1 MQKVWRGKGWNVRVL
16 YSRAGV
22 ATQILVSTAESDLL
36 VDVGDGTLRDLLALN
51 YNFGRLKAILITHGH
66 FDHMGGLWA
75 LLGFL
80 RMIGRAENLTV
91 ITPPSCSEVKSIV
104 NSLIDVYHGTMPFKI
119 VIKEL
124 ADEEKTSVDKM
135 TVQAFEVVHRGAT
148 KAYGLGK
155 RIPAVGYSITYNGQR
170 VVVSGDTGICQS
182 LKRFVKDA
190 DLAILEATLKRR
202 TPETAEV
209 HLSPEEAAEIGKTA
223 KEYMLIHR

>member
-1 MQKVWRGKGWNVRVL
+1 ML

-135 TVQAFEVVHRGAT
+135 TVQAFEVVHRSAT

-155 RIPAVGYSITYNGQR
+155 RIPA

-190 DLAILEATLKRR
+190 DLAILEATLKRK